1 MSDKL
6 SERLL
11 EIQMVLEDTFDLK
24 TSLSWRELDT
34 LIAKLNEVRQ
44 TLKRN
49 GL

>member
-1 MSDKL
+1 M

-34 LIAKLNEVRQ
+34 IISELNEVRQ
-44 TLKRN
+44 TLRRN